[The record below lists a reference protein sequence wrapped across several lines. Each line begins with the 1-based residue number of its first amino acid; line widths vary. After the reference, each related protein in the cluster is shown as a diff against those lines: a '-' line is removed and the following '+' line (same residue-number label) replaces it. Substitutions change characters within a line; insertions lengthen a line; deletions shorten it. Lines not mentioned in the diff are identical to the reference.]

1 MGKIMVT
8 GALGNVGRYVAEYAI
23 SNGQEVVVADLDVT
37 ALEKK
42 YQGKAECI
50 YFDFTDQS
58 SYEEALK
65 EVDRV
70 FIMRPPHLGRPED
83 LKPFIERLK
92 TKPSMQMICF
102 LSLLGIEKN
111 PMPPHHK
118 IEKYI
123 EQSGLPYCHIRP
135 SFFMQNI
142 SGVHAFEIKYFDNI
156 VVPVKKALTSFI
168 DARDI
173 GELTAE
179 VLTHPQQHI
188 NQAYSI
194 TGPKAMDYYEVAT
207 LLSNE
212 LERKIQYSNPSPRLA
227 KKYWIK
233 IRKLDK
239 AYASVMGMLYIITRL
254 GNAKKVTNT
263 YEKIMN
269 KKPRTFT
276 QFIRENR
283 KAWINNQ

>member
-23 SNGQEVVVADLDVT
+23 SNEQEVVVADLDVT

-42 YQGKAECI
+42 YQGKAECV

-212 LERKIQYSNPSPRLA
+212 LERKIQYANPSPRLA

-239 AYASVMGMLYIITRL
+239 AYASVMGMLYMITRL

>member
-8 GALGNVGRYVAEYAI
+8 GALGNVGGFVAKQAI
-23 SNGQEVVVADLDVT
+23 SNGQEVVVADIDVI
-37 ALEKK
+37 ALKK
-42 YQGKAECI
+42 RYRDKAECV

-58 SYEEALK
+58 CYEEALK

-70 FIMRPPHLGRPED
+70 FIMRPPHLGKPED
-83 LKPFIERLK
+83 LKPFIESLK
-92 TKPSMQMICF
+92 TKPSMQMVCF

-111 PMPPHHK
+111 PTPPHHK

-142 SGVHAFEIKYFDNI
+142 SGVHAFEIKHFDNI

-179 VLTHPQQHI
+179 VLTRPQQHI

-194 TGPKAMDYYEVAT
+194 TGPKAMDYYEVAAI
-207 LLSNE
+207 LSKE
-212 LERKIQYSNPSPRLA
+212 LGRKIRYANPSPRLS

-239 AYASVMGMLYIITRL
+239 EYASVMGMLYMITRL

-263 YEKIMN
+263 FEQVMN
-269 KKPRTFT
+269 KKPRTFAEFV
-276 QFIRENR
+276 QENR
-283 KAWINNQ
+283 NAWIDH

>member
-42 YQGKAECI
+42 YQGKAECV

-123 EQSGLPYCHIRP
+123 EQTGLPYCHIRP

-194 TGPKAMDYYEVAT
+194 TGPKAMDYYEVAA

-212 LERKIQYSNPSPRLA
+212 LERKIQYANPSPRLA

-239 AYASVMGMLYIITRL
+239 AYASVMGMLYMITRL

-263 YEKIMN
+263 FEKIMN

-283 KAWINNQ
+283 NAWINNQ

>member
-42 YQGKAECI
+42 YQSKAECV

-92 TKPSMQMICF
+92 TKPSMRMICF

-212 LERKIQYSNPSPRLA
+212 LERKIQYANPSPRLA

-239 AYASVMGMLYIITRL
+239 AYASVMGMLYMITRL

-263 YEKIMN
+263 FEKIMN
-269 KKPRTFT
+269 KKRRRFT
-276 QFIRENR
+276 HFIRENR
-283 KAWINNQ
+283 NAWINNQ

>member
-8 GALGNVGRYVAEYAI
+8 GALGNVGHYVAEYAI

-42 YQGKAECI
+42 YQGKAECV

-212 LERKIQYSNPSPRLA
+212 LERKIQYANPSPRLA

-239 AYASVMGMLYIITRL
+239 AYASVMGMLYMITRL

-263 YEKIMN
+263 FEKIMN

-283 KAWINNQ
+283 NAWINNQ

>member
-8 GALGNVGRYVAEYAI
+8 GALGNVGHYVAEYAI

-42 YQGKAECI
+42 YQGKAECV

-92 TKPSMQMICF
+92 TKPSMRMVCF

-212 LERKIQYSNPSPRLA
+212 LERKIQYANPSPRLA

-239 AYASVMGMLYIITRL
+239 AYASVMGMLYMITRL

-263 YEKIMN
+263 FEKIMN

-283 KAWINNQ
+283 NAWINNQ